1 MSRTINL
8 LTHCTNEKDKT
19 NSFVSRLGYEIDSG
33 YTYYVQKGVGSGDR
47 GGVMKEECIYSL
59 PSFIIKNRSYES
71 IGHWIS
77 IALLVFSNIGK
88 RREMA
93 HLLRLLV
100 LDS

>member
-1 MSRTINL
+1 MND
-8 LTHCTNEKDKT
+8 KDKT
-19 NSFVSRLGYEIDSG
+19 NSFVSRYEIDSG
-33 YTYYVQKGVGSGDR
+33 LTYDVQKGVGKWGK

-71 IGHWIS
+71 IGGHWIS

-93 HLLRLLV
+93 NLLRLLV